1 MSQKYFPSA
10 SEGNFSTIQQGKF
23 VHIDKGLSP
32 SSVCLRKDY
41 VVFYFFQF
49 VQLVWFN
56 LCQLF
61 NAVIWLVNLSKCLT
75 NAEEGSASVAIGK
88 VSGQYHL
95 HKSSVLFRIWLRD
108 TPSKILTFLMHY
120 ALIFI
125 LKWTR
130 KSTTMGII
138 LLLKWMITIQGNQNT
153 CGLHQ
158 IAIARFVLLQKWRV
172 WHTNEW

>member
-1 MSQKYFPSA
+1 MGFQLNIHEIIMSQKYFPSA

-41 VVFYFFQF
+41 VVFYLFQF

-61 NAVIWLVNLSKCLT
+61 NAVIWLVNLSKCIANSEGAHVSESTVQRSNMAGKFSKCLT
-75 NAEEGSASVAIGK
+75 NAEERSASVAIGK

-95 HKSSVLFRIWLRD
+95 NKSSVLIRI
-108 TPSKILTFLMHY
+108 
-120 ALIFI
+120 
-125 LKWTR
+125 
-130 KSTTMGII
+130 
-138 LLLKWMITIQGNQNT
+138 
-153 CGLHQ
+153 
-158 IAIARFVLLQKWRV
+158 
-172 WHTNEW
+172 

>member
-1 MSQKYFPSA
+1 MSFQLNIHEIIMSQKYFPSA

-61 NAVIWLVNLSKCLT
+61 NAVIWLVNLSKCIG
-75 NAEEGSASVAIGK
+75 NSEEAHVSESTVQRSNMAGK
-88 VSGQYHL
+88 FEQVPNECRRRVCVCCY
-95 HKSSVLFRIWLRD
+95 
-108 TPSKILTFLMHY
+108 
-120 ALIFI
+120 
-125 LKWTR
+125 R
-130 KSTTMGII
+130 KSVR
-138 LLLKWMITIQGNQNT
+138 
-153 CGLHQ
+153 
-158 IAIARFVLLQKWRV
+158 AISF
-172 WHTNEW
+172 T